1 MKRKSSNTQKIDQGT
16 KGKDVSF
23 FGLVV
28 VRAEIVQSQK
38 ATNFWGIELKVGLS
52 GSIVED
58 GDHDLLLQEDVV
70 VRQSS
75 MDDVLGVEVGE
86 CIGHLDQDR
95 ELGPGVQR
103 LSMRHGLVQ
112 RVRLDTVIEQNIRK
126 ISNCFEKQ
134 TCALSAPAQFNN

>member
-1 MKRKSSNTQKIDQGT
+1 M
-16 KGKDVSF
+16 
-23 FGLVV
+23 
-28 VRAEIVQSQK
+28 
-38 ATNFWGIELKVGLS
+38 
-52 GSIVED
+52 
-58 GDHDLLLQEDVV
+58 

-95 ELGPGVQR
+95 ELGAGAQR

-112 RVRLDTVIEQNIRK
+112 RVRLDTVIEQNIKK